1 MMMLDPNTVQ
11 VLFAD
16 LQPQI
21 VARSKTNAPDALAR
35 SAAVLAQIARLL
47 HLPMHL
53 SVVPEGGQRP
63 ELIPELA
70 RETEGVEQHFR
81 MSASPFLDEATRAAI
96 AATGRQHLIIVGFA
110 TEAVV
115 LHAVRDAIVAG
126 YRAYVPVDACGGMSS
141 RTEDAAFRQI
151 DAAGGVTTSVVSLV
165 TALAPDFSTD
175 LGKKAFGI
183 LESLR
188 LAAAVIGGEPDGK
201 PVKKAFRADDGLEIV
216 GELRGRGDAALV
228 FLHGWCGDREYWQH
242 QVEAFAADYRVVAL
256 DQAGHGESGK
266 GRKAWTADGLA
277 GDVEAVVKAL
287 GLKRVILV
295 GHSMGGSVALL
306 AAKRMPGTVIAVIG
320 VDTLQNAEFKLP
332 EEVRKSILDGV
343 EKDFKGT
350 VRVTIAGLLPEKA
363 DAELKTWLQT
373 KAEGQDPK
381 MALALMR
388 DLFGLDTRKLL
399 KEAKVPVRCI
409 NSAGGYKSFTPTAV
423 ETNKKYADFGAVTIE
438 GVGHYPMLEKPDEFN
453 RRLRDVLK
461 EFATKK

>member
-1 MMMLDPNTVQ
+1 MMLDPNTVQ

-21 VARSKTNAPDALAR
+21 VARSKTNTPEALAR
-35 SAAVLAQIARLL
+35 SAAVLAQVARLL

-70 RETEGVEQHFR
+70 RETEGVAQHPR

-96 AATGRQHLIIVGFA
+96 AATGRQHLVIAGFA

-115 LHAVRDAIVAG
+115 LHGVHDAIAAG

-151 DAAGGVTTSVVSLV
+151 EAAGGVTTSVVTLV

-175 LGKKAFGI
+175 LGGKAFGI
-183 LESLR
+183 LQSLR
-188 LAAAVIGGEPDGK
+188 LGGEPDA
-201 PVKKAFRADDGLEIV
+201 VKKTFRADDGLEIV
-216 GELRGRGDAALV
+216 GEVRGQGDTALV
-228 FLHGWCGDREYWQH
+228 FLHGWCGDREYWKH
-242 QVEAFAADYRVVAL
+242 QVEVFAADYRVVAI

-266 GRKAWTADGLA
+266 GRTAWTADGLA
-277 GDVEAVVKAL
+277 GDVEAVVTAL

-306 AAKRMPGTVIAVIG
+306 AAKRMPGTVVAVIG

-350 VRVTIAGLLPEKA
+350 VRVTFAGLLSEKA
-363 DAELKTWLQT
+363 DVELKKWVQA

-388 DLFGLDTRKLL
+388 NLFGLDTVTAL

-409 NSAGGYKSFTPTAV
+409 NSAGGYQFFTPTDV
-423 ETNKKYADFGAVTIE
+423 ETNKKYADFGAVTIG
-438 GVGHYPMLEKPDEFN
+438 GVGHQPMLEKPDEFN
-453 RRLRDVLK
+453 RKLRDVLK
-461 EFATKK
+461 EFVTKK